1 MSKKKLSTSLVQSG
15 LGKDR
20 AYSAVVPPLYTSS
33 TFEMDGLSAEMEYSY
48 SRSANPTRDLLAK
61 AMAEIEEGSDCAVTA
76 SGMAALTICLHLL
89 DKDDLL
95 LAPFDCYGRSYRTL
109 VTMADKGYFKLEFVD
124 QYSNQSL
131 EKAFEANPKMV
142 LVETPSNPVMR
153 IADIQKISHMAKA
166 CGALVVCDNTFL
178 SPVFQRPLELG
189 ADISYCS
196 TTKFVNGHS
205 DVVGGAV
212 VAKDQ
217 KIADELHF
225 WNNSLGTIGSPF
237 DAYQTLRG
245 LRTLD
250 VRMQRAQ
257 ENAIKIAAFLD
268 AHNAVSK
275 VYYPGLSS
283 HEGFALAERQQD
295 GPGAMLSFEITSDV
309 HMFLERLEIFR
320 LAQSLGGTESLINNP
335 ASMTHVSMGAE
346 ARAQAGVKDG
356 LMRLSVGIEHCDD
369 LIADLE
375 QALKKA

>member
-1 MSKKKLSTSLVQSG
+1 MSKKKISTSLVQSG

-33 TFEMDGLSAEMEYSY
+33 TFAMAELDEDMEYSY

-61 AMAEIEEGSDCAVTA
+61 ALADIEGGVDCAVTA
-76 SGMAALTICLHLL
+76 SGMAALAICLQLL
-89 DKDDLL
+89 GKDDLI

-109 VTMADKGYFKLEFVD
+109 VTLAEKGHFKLEFVD
-124 QYSNQSL
+124 QYNNQSL

-153 IADIQKISHMAKA
+153 IADIQKISGMARV

-217 KIADELHF
+217 KIADDLHF

-257 ENAIKIAAFLD
+257 DNAIKIMAFLD
-268 AHNAVSK
+268 AHSAVSK

-283 HEGFALAERQQD
+283 HEGYEIAEKQQD
-295 GPGAMLSFEITSDV
+295 GPGAILSFEIDRDV
-309 HMFLERLEIFR
+309 SAFLAGLQIFR

-346 ARAQAGVKDG
+346 ARAQAGVTDG
-356 LMRLSVGIEHCDD
+356 LMRLSIGIEHCDD